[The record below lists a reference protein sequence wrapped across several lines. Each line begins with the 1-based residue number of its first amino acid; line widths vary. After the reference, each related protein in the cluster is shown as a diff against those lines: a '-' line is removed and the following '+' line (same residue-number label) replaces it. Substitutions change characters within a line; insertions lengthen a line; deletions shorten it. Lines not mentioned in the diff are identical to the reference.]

1 MVDKTYAMGDRIKL
15 VGSNCG
21 TRRGAEGIVI
31 YARPDAPKGETK
43 YLVHWYMSENG
54 YRRTEPEI
62 GRYKSDWL
70 TSNTLIIGEPEPASE
85 QGRGRF
91 MCLVEGGT
99 TPPRLIHTTEE
110 SARREAERLSRVH
123 GVTARVL
130 RVVGSVNMKR
140 IVQYEPEWA
149 NE

>member
-1 MVDKTYAMGDRIKL
+1 MVDKTYAMGDRIRL

-21 TRRGAEGIVI
+21 TRRGSEGIVI
-31 YARPDAPKGETK
+31 YARPDAPKGDTK

-70 TSNTLIIGEPEPASE
+70 TSNTVRIGEPEPVAE

-91 MCLVEGGT
+91 MCVVVGGT
-99 TPPRLIHTTEE
+99 TPPKIEHTTEE
-110 SARREAERLSRVH
+110 SARREAERLARTY
-123 GVTARVL
+123 GCTTRVL

-140 IVQYEPEWA
+140 VVKYEPEWD